1 MGSDSSKQGSEQED
15 VKKQYSYW
23 RIRIFYSMY
32 IGYAFFYLTRKS
44 FTFAMPYLMQDLH
57 FDKSQLG
64 MLATVLYI
72 TYGASKFIS
81 GMVSDRSNPRYF
93 MSSGLILTGLFNI
106 FFGLSSS
113 LVLFG
118 LFWGLNGWFQ
128 GWGWPPCAKLLTHWY
143 AKKERGRWWGVW
155 NTSHNVGGAVI
166 PLIVAWLCASHGW
179 RVAMYLPGVLCI
191 FVGLFLMNRLR
202 DTPEAMQLPSIEE
215 FKGESLF
222 GAKSDEES
230 VNLSKKEILF
240 KYVLRNRSIWLL
252 AIAYFFVYIMRTA
265 INDWG
270 QLYLYEARGFSI
282 MAASSCI
289 FAFELGGFFGSLVSG
304 FLSDKMFSGRRGPI
318 NSLFTLLSGVFIAL
332 LWYVP
337 VMSYLVG
344 LATFFSIGFFVFGP
358 QMLIGMA
365 AAEMSHKKA
374 AGTATGF
381 VGCFAYLGA
390 SCAGYPFGKI
400 SHLWG
405 WQGFFAFILLAAFL
419 AFVFLFPLLF
429 RAESSYKEEL
439 AVQ

>member
-1 MGSDSSKQGSEQED
+1 MDSQDKSIGED
-15 VKKQYSYW
+15 ELKKRYSYW

-44 FTFAMPYLMQDLH
+44 FTFAMPFMMEDLH
-57 FDKSQLG
+57 FDKAQLG
-64 MLATVLYI
+64 LLGTVLYI
-72 TYGASKFIS
+72 TYGASKFLS

-93 MSSGLILTGLFNI
+93 MSVGLILTGFFNI

-113 LVLFG
+113 LVLFAI
-118 LFWGLNGWFQ
+118 FWGLNGWFQ

-155 NTSHNVGGAVI
+155 NTSHNFGGAII
-166 PLIVAWLCASHGW
+166 PLIVAWLCGAYGW
-179 RVAMYLPGVLCI
+179 RWAMYIPGIFCI
-191 FVGLFLMNRLR
+191 CVGLFLMNRLR

-215 FKGESLF
+215 YKGEVQL
-222 GAKSDEES
+222 DD
-230 VNLSKKEILF
+230 VNNADYDANPNKNNLLF
-240 KYVLRNRSIWLL
+240 KYVLRNRNIWLL

-289 FAFELGGFFGSLVSG
+289 FAFELGGFFGSLFSG
-304 FLSDKMFSGRRGPI
+304 FLSDNLFSGRRGPI
-318 NSLFTLLSGVFIAL
+318 NSIF
-332 LWYVP
+332 
-337 VMSYLVG
+337 
-344 LATFFSIGFFVFGP
+344 TFFSVVCIAILWFFPSVTYLMALVTLFSVGFFIFGP

-390 SCAGYPFGKI
+390 SCAGYPFGKV
-400 SHLWG
+400 SHIWG
-405 WQGFFAFILLAAFL
+405 WQGFFALILISGLCAFL
-419 AFVFLFPLLF
+419 FLMPLLF
-429 RAESSYKEEL
+429 ETEKSFQREL
-439 AVQ
+439 A